1 MKLLATLM
9 MGSLTVTGLAF
20 ATNANNAEPENYK
33 IDNAH
38 SSVLFRI
45 KHLGVSYCYGR
56 FNEIDGKLTIAGDD
70 KNALEITIKADSV
83 DSNDKK
89 RDDHLRGPDFFN
101 VKQFPVISFKSTEF
115 KKSGTDQFKV
125 TGDLTMHGVT
135 KSVTATLDH
144 TGAGK
149 DPWGG
154 QRTGL
159 EGTFE
164 VKRSEFGISYMPGGL
179 GEDVRIIV
187 ALEAIKQ

>member
-1 MKLLATLM
+1 M
-9 MGSLTVTGLAF
+9 TVTGLAF
-20 ATNANNAEPENYK
+20 TTNANNAEPENYK
-33 IDNAH
+33 IDNSH
-38 SSVLFRI
+38 SSVHFRI

-56 FNEIDGKLTIAGDD
+56 FNEIDGRLTMSGDD
-70 KNALEITIKADSV
+70 KNALEITIKADSI

-101 VKQFPVISFKSTEF
+101 VKQFPVISFKSSEF

-135 KSVTATLDH
+135 KSVTVTLDH
-144 TGAGK
+144 IGSGK

-154 QRTGL
+154 QRTGF

-164 VKRSEFGISYMPGGL
+164 VKRSDFGISYMPGGL